1 MFVLLAIFTPCLA
14 TANCRAAALLRFG
27 ATLLIAVALPAS
39 PALSQETPAHPVHS
53 VVTVI
58 DRTDIEMSG
67 LTNVA
72 DLLGSRWTFNN
83 FGLYRSRISESA
95 LPELRKGK
103 QFSSTGATFR
113 A

>member
-83 FGLYRSRISESA
+83 FRHQDFR
-95 LPELRKGK
+95 
-103 QFSSTGATFR
+103 QFT
-113 A
+113 